1 MRQSEYSA
9 NVDLQRGARA
19 RQRTQRQ
26 VYKPEARSKW
36 VAQLLGCLAFAVG
49 FGAVLALMLT

>member
-1 MRQSEYSA
+1 MKQSEYSA

-36 VAQLLGCLAFAVG
+36 AAQLLGCLAFAVG

>member
-9 NVDLQRGARA
+9 NVDLQRSARA

-36 VAQLLGCLAFAVG
+36 AAQLLGCLAFAVG
-49 FGAVLALMLT
+49 FGVVLALMLT

>member
-1 MRQSEYSA
+1 MKQSEYSA

-26 VYKPEARSKW
+26 VYKPERRVHWSWHAL
-36 VAQLLGCLAFAVG
+36 ACLAFAAG
-49 FGAVLALMLT
+49 FGIIVALTI